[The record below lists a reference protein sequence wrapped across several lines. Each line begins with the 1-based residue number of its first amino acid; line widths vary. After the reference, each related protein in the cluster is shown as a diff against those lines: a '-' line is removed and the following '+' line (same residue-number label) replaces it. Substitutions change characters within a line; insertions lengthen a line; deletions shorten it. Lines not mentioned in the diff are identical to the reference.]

1 MTQTTQSKTV
11 IPVKSSKQLEGRDM
25 LGRFAKGNTVNTGIG
40 RGGAPRQEL
49 VHRFRELLYDM
60 TAAEEIA
67 EIWLAV
73 MKKAKKGNLTAARLI
88 FQYTLGDPDKFI
100 SVDYSGGVEL
110 VWDWDKVTLSPGA
123 PVSPNLPAEDVID
136 LVAEDDND
144 K

>member
-1 MTQTTQSKTV
+1 MTLDKTV
-11 IPVKSSKQLEGRDM
+11 IPVTKGKSSSTPEGRNA
-25 LGRFAKGNTVNTGIG
+25 LGRFTKGNPYGG
-40 RGGAPRQEL
+40 QSPGAPRQEL
-49 VHRFRELLYDM
+49 VRRFRELLYDM